1 VRIVRKRN
9 GLRCLAG
16 HGERDHQP
24 HDCT

>member
-1 VRIVRKRN
+1 VRIVRKRD

-16 HGERDHQP
+16 NGERDHQP